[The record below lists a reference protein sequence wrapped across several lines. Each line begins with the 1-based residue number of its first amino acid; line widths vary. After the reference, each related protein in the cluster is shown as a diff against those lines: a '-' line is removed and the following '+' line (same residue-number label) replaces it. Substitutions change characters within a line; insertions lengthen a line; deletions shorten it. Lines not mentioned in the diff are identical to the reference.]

1 MKKALIFLIAFLSI
15 IFIPFFSVAQNI
27 TTIILIRHAEKEN
40 NSNDPSLS
48 PAGLDRSYKLQKA
61 LPDYN
66 PDYFY
71 STDYKRT
78 QQTIT
83 PWVNATNKTI
93 TIYNADTLSAL
104 ANHLKTQ
111 KGKTIVVV
119 GHSNTTPQLANL
131 LLGNEKYPSLDDAIY
146 NKIFVITIEGTTVTD
161 KVIEY

>member
-1 MKKALIFLIAFLSI
+1 MKKIAILLIAVLSI
-15 IFIPFFSVAQNI
+15 ISIPFFAGAQNI

-48 PAGLDRSYKLQKA
+48 PAGLDRSYRLQKA
-61 LPDYN
+61 LPGYK

-93 TIYNADTLSAL
+93 TIYNAD
-104 ANHLKTQ
+104 
-111 KGKTIVVV
+111 
-119 GHSNTTPQLANL
+119 
-131 LLGNEKYPSLDDAIY
+131 
-146 NKIFVITIEGTTVTD
+146 
-161 KVIEY
+161 